1 MGAATA
7 ATVRAIRVDETL
19 GAVLSPAHDVW
30 VEEAR
35 RLLLTATVPDA
46 AFWDRWWMVRYL
58 NEGFLERFRVERAL
72 VRELQPFFTVREMN
86 TLEAGGERVARPHL
100 ELDWISRRRPTAAGL
115 AAMTGEFLKALE
127 LWCAEVEF
135 ACQGVPLDTLPAE
148 ARRALKHLD
157 APGRRSVDSK

>member
-1 MGAATA
+1 MGAATVP
-7 ATVRAIRVDETL
+7 TVKAIRVDETL
-19 GAVLSPAHDVW
+19 GAVLSRTHDAW

-35 RLLLTATVPDA
+35 RLLMHATVPGA

-58 NEGFLERFRVERAL
+58 NEGFLERFSVERAL
-72 VRELQPFFTVREMN
+72 MRELQPFVTVREMD
-86 TLEAGGERVARPHL
+86 TLEAGAERIARLHL
-100 ELDWISRRRPTAAGL
+100 ALDRTSRRRPTTAGF
-115 AAMTGEFLKALE
+115 ATMTAEFLRALE

-157 APGRRSVDSK
+157 APGRTLRRL